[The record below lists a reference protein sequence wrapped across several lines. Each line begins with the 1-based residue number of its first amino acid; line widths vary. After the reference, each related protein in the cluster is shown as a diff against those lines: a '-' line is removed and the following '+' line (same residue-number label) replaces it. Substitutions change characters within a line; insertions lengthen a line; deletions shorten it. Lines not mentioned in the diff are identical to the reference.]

1 MPMHLL
7 HRPFTHFLHG
17 IIPPLRMQAG
27 ILQKL
32 SNIRKSQHIF
42 AKKIKKF
49 QTQAAKA
56 VEKTASAD
64 RKPRISRG

>member
-1 MPMHLL
+1 MSVE
-7 HRPFTHFLHG
+7 
-17 IIPPLRMQAG
+17 
-27 ILQKL
+27 KL
-32 SNIRKSQHIF
+32 TMKLGKSAKEEKSAERIRKSQHIF

>member
-1 MPMHLL
+1 MSVEATKVKAPWLAFYGVVPEHL
-7 HRPFTHFLHG
+7 
-17 IIPPLRMQAG
+17 
-27 ILQKL
+27 
-32 SNIRKSQHIF
+32 RKSQHIF